1 MKSQK
6 TEHNTIEKEN
16 NAEKIYKI
24 IEELMNYKNLLSEYD
39 LKNDYEKYAN
49 LKTRYEAKKDE
60 FLEMIKNSS
69 FRRSGHLGQFLHGS
83 VGKSLIGEKNG
94 GSLQYCRLLFG
105 HLSHYFSSFKKNRLS
120 TQY

>member
-1 MKSQK
+1 MQYNLLFLKIHQTYIQYFNLIWYLYYFSNLPTTKGNNMESQK

-49 LKTRYEAKKDE
+49 LKTKYEAKKDE
-60 FLEMIKNSS
+60 FLENDKKYIIKT
-69 FRRSGHLGQFLHGS
+69 
-83 VGKSLIGEKNG
+83 KD
-94 GSLQYCRLLFG
+94 
-105 HLSHYFSSFKKNRLS
+105 
-120 TQY
+120 